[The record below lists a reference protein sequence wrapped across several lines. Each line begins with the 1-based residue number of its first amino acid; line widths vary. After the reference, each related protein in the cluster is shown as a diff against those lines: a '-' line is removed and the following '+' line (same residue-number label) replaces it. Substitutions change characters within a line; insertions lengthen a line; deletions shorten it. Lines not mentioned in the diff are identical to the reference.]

1 VNDALIAALP
11 TGLATGLGALPV
23 ILSRQL
29 PRRAYDGVL
38 GLGAGL
44 MLAAATLGLL
54 SEALSMVRTGSSSV
68 WVGLALITGG
78 FLTGVL
84 VAVVMDR
91 FIPHGH
97 ARGHHAH
104 IQAPAPVRAH
114 GEHGLGHGHAHGHVH
129 LHHGQHDHDHAEA
142 APTGERT
149 GNGLYLLLGAISIHR
164 LPEGLAIGAGFAVE
178 HSHLGWMLS
187 AAVALQNVCEGMV
200 MGAPLRQAGL
210 SATRSLLLVSATGLV
225 VPLGAV
231 IGYALSGIA
240 IVALPF
246 LLALAAG
253 TLIYVTSNEIIPE
266 SHSHGHE
273 GTASAG
279 LVVGFLL
286 TMLLGAALH

>member
-1 VNDALIAALP
+1 VRDALIAALP
-11 TGLATGLGALPV
+11 TGLATGLGALPIV
-23 ILSRQL
+23 LSRQL

-54 SEALSMVRTGSSSV
+54 SEALASIRTPAG
-68 WVGLALITGG
+68 VGMGGLLLIVTG
-78 FLTGVL
+78 FLGGVL
-84 VAVVMDR
+84 LAVAMDR

-104 IQAPAPVRAH
+104 ITHEQH
-114 GEHGLGHGHAHGHVH
+114 G
-129 LHHGQHDHDHAEA
+129 DHDHHHPDPPAGST
-142 APTGERT
+142 PHSRS
-149 GNGLYLLLGAISIHR
+149 LYLLLGAISIHR
-164 LPEGLAIGAGFAVE
+164 IPEGIAIGAGFAVE
-178 HSHLGWMLS
+178 NSRLGWMLS

-200 MGAPLRQAGL
+200 MGAPLRAAGL
-210 SATRSLLLVSATGLV
+210 SPIRSLILVSSTGLM
-225 VPLGAV
+225 VPVGAV
-231 IGYALSGIA
+231 IGFALSDIA
-240 IVALPF
+240 VVALPF
-246 LLALAAG
+246 VLALAAG

-286 TMLLGAALH
+286 TMLLGAVLH